1 MGQDEVPHAVSPR
14 RTSFALLFGLLL
26 SSCATG
32 RLQKVP
38 SQPAAVTSPAFAA
51 EVSSLN
57 GQSWTSGNSV
67 RILPNGGSF
76 IPAMLSAIR
85 SARHTLTWENFVAVD
100 SQPVADF
107 TEAFIERAKAGVQVR
122 ILLDHYGCNTYGKAH
137 LAAMRAAGIDLRFY
151 SPWRLPNILLYN
163 HRTHRRILV
172 ADGKTGFVGGAGLAY
187 AWDGHAEGPH
197 RWRDTMYELRGPIV
211 AQLQHAFNDNWQEIT
226 HQPVTGSHHFP
237 ALPAVGTL
245 TAQSIL
251 GAPKKGPDTIGST
264 FLLAIRAARKSI
276 AISHAYFIPNRP
288 IIDALFEAR
297 RRGVHIE
304 LLVPGKH
311 TDMPMCA
318 CTTAPLLR
326 RFIQAGIEV
335 REYEACMMHGKLVVI
350 DDHLSIIGSGNID
363 QRSFFIND
371 ENNVLVLSRSFASE
385 QLAMH
390 AEDKS
395 RSRLLKME
403 DLRQP
408 LGQKLKGWLGRRVQ
422 HQL

>member
-1 MGQDEVPHAVSPR
+1 MEKDEVPHAV
-14 RTSFALLFGLLL
+14 TSRLTSVLLGVLLT
-26 SSCATG
+26 SCATG
-32 RLQKVP
+32 GLQKVP
-38 SQPAAVTSPAFAA
+38 TEPPAVTTPAFSA
-51 EVSSLN
+51 EVTRLT
-57 GQSWTSGNSV
+57 GQNWTSGNSV
-67 RILPNGGSF
+67 RTLPNGGSF

-100 SQPVADF
+100 SQPVTDF

-122 ILLDHYGCNTYGKAH
+122 VILDHYGCNTYGKAH
-137 LAAMRAAGIDLRFY
+137 IAAMRAAGIQLRFY
-151 SPWRLPNILLYN
+151 SPWKLHNPLRYN

-172 ADGKTGFVGGAGLAY
+172 ADGKTGFIGGAGLAY

-197 RWRDTMYELRGPIV
+197 RWRDTMYELSGPIV
-211 AQLQHAFNDNWQEIT
+211 AQLQHAFNDNWHELARE
-226 HQPVTGSHHFP
+226 HVNGLHHFP
-237 ALPAVGTL
+237 ALPDTGDL
-245 TAQSIL
+245 TAQSVL

-264 FLLAIRAARKSI
+264 FLLALRAARKSI
-276 AISHAYFIPNRP
+276 IISHAYFIPNRP

-297 RRGVHIE
+297 KRDVHIE
-304 LLVPGKH
+304 LLVPGEH

-326 RFIQAGIEV
+326 SFIEAGIEV

-371 ENNVLVLSRSFASE
+371 ENNVFVLSPDFARD

-390 AEDKS
+390 TRDKT
-395 RSRLLKME
+395 RSRLLEVE

-408 LGQKLKGWLGRRVQ
+408 LSLWLKGWFGRRVQ

>member
-1 MGQDEVPHAVSPR
+1 MRVSFQR
-14 RTSFALLFGLLL
+14 CFFLLPLLL
-26 SSCATG
+26 SACATG
-32 RLQKVP
+32 RLQKLP
-38 SQPAAVTSPAFAA
+38 ETTPAVTTPAFARA
-51 EVSSLN
+51 VSHLT
-57 GQSWTSGNSV
+57 GHTWTQGNAV
-67 RILPNGGSF
+67 RTLPNGGTF

-85 SARHTLTWENFVAVD
+85 SAQHSLTWENFVAVD

-122 ILLDHYGCNTYGKAH
+122 VILDHYGCNTYGKAH
-137 LAAMRAAGIDLRFY
+137 IAAMRAAGIDLRFY
-151 SPWRLPNILLYN
+151 SPWKLQNPLRYN

-211 AQLQHAFNDNWQEIT
+211 AQLQHAFDDNWHELTRQHIT
-226 HQPVTGSHHFP
+226 GPQHFP
-237 ALPAVGTL
+237 ALPAVGSL
-245 TAQSIL
+245 TAQSVL

-264 FLLAIRAARKSI
+264 FLLALRAARKSI
-276 AISHAYFIPNRP
+276 VISHAYFIPNRP
-288 IIDALFEAR
+288 IIDALFDAQK
-297 RRGVHIE
+297 RGVRIE
-304 LLVPGKH
+304 LLVPGEH

-326 RFIQAGIEV
+326 RFIQAGITV
-335 REYEACMMHGKLVVI
+335 REFEPCMMHSKLVVI

-363 QRSFFIND
+363 SRSFFIND
-371 ENNVLVLSRSFASE
+371 ENNVLVLSPDFARQ

-390 AEDKS
+390 EKDKS
-395 RSRLLKME
+395 RSRLLKAE

-408 LGQKLKGWLGRRVQ
+408 LSKRLKGWFGRRVQ

>member
-1 MGQDEVPHAVSPR
+1 
-14 RTSFALLFGLLL
+14 
-26 SSCATG
+26 
-32 RLQKVP
+32 
-38 SQPAAVTSPAFAA
+38 
-51 EVSSLN
+51 
-57 GQSWTSGNSV
+57 
-67 RILPNGGSF
+67 
-76 IPAMLSAIR
+76 
-85 SARHTLTWENFVAVD
+85 
-100 SQPVADF
+100 
-107 TEAFIERAKAGVQVR
+107 
-122 ILLDHYGCNTYGKAH
+122 
-137 LAAMRAAGIDLRFY
+137 
-151 SPWRLPNILLYN
+151 
-163 HRTHRRILV
+163 
-172 ADGKTGFVGGAGLAY
+172 
-187 AWDGHAEGPH
+187 
-197 RWRDTMYELRGPIV
+197 MYELRGPIV

>member
-1 MGQDEVPHAVSPR
+1 M
-14 RTSFALLFGLLL
+14 TSRLTSLLL
-26 SSCATG
+26 GVLLTSCATG

-38 SQPAAVTSPAFAA
+38 TEPPAVTTEAFAA
-51 EVSSLN
+51 EVSRLT
-57 GQSWTSGNSV
+57 GQGWTSGNSV
-67 RILPNGGSF
+67 RTLPNGGSF

-85 SARHTLTWENFVAVD
+85 SARHTLTWENFVAVE

-107 TEAFIERAKAGVQVR
+107 TGAFIERAKAGVQVR
-122 ILLDHYGCNTYGKAH
+122 VILDHYGCNTYGRAH
-137 LAAMRAAGIDLRFY
+137 IAAMRAAGIQVCFY
-151 SPWRLPNILLYN
+151 SPWKLHNPLRYN

-197 RWRDTMYELRGPIV
+197 RWRDTMYELHGPIV
-211 AQLQHAFNDNWQEIT
+211 AQLQHAFNDNWHELAGEHVNGT
-226 HQPVTGSHHFP
+226 HHFP
-237 ALPAVGTL
+237 ALPAAGEL
-245 TAQSIL
+245 AAQSVL
-251 GAPKKGPDTIGST
+251 GAPKNGPDTIGST
-264 FLLAIRAARKSI
+264 FLLALRAARKSI
-276 AISHAYFIPNRP
+276 VISHAYFIPNRP
-288 IIDALFEAR
+288 IIDALFQAR
-297 RRGVHIE
+297 QRGVRIE
-304 LLVPGKH
+304 ILVPGEH

-326 RFIQAGIEV
+326 RFIAAGIEV

-350 DDHLSIIGSGNID
+350 DNHLSIIGSGNID

-371 ENNVLVLSRSFASE
+371 ENNVLVLSPDFARE

-390 AEDKS
+390 DRDKS
-395 RSRLLKME
+395 RSRLLRVE

-408 LGQKLKGWLGRRVQ
+408 LGQWLKGWFGRRMQ

>member
-1 MGQDEVPHAVSPR
+1 MTLR
-14 RTSFALLFGLLL
+14 LTSLLL
-26 SSCATG
+26 GVLLTSCATG

-38 SQPAAVTSPAFAA
+38 AEPPAVTTPAFAA
-51 EVSSLN
+51 EVTRIT
-57 GQSWTSGNSV
+57 GQNWTTGNSV
-67 RILPNGGSF
+67 RTLPNGGSF

-85 SARHTLTWENFVAVD
+85 SARHTLTWENFVAVE

-122 ILLDHYGCNTYGKAH
+122 VILDHYGCNTYGKAH
-137 LAAMRAAGIDLRFY
+137 IAALRAAGIELRFY
-151 SPWRLPNILLYN
+151 SPWKLHNPLYYN

-211 AQLQHAFNDNWQEIT
+211 AQLQHAFNDNWHELVSEHVNGT
-226 HQPVTGSHHFP
+226 HHFP
-237 ALPAVGTL
+237 TLPAVGDL
-245 TAQSIL
+245 TAQSVL
-251 GAPKKGPDTIGST
+251 GAPIKSPDTIGST
-264 FLLAIRAARKSI
+264 FLLALRAARKSI
-276 AISHAYFIPNRP
+276 VISHAYFIPNRP
-288 IIDALFEAR
+288 IIDALLQAR

-304 LLVPGKH
+304 LLVPGQH
-311 TDMPMCA
+311 TDMPMCS
-318 CTTAPLLR
+318 CTTAPLLV
-326 RFIQAGIEV
+326 RFIEAGIEV

-371 ENNVLVLSRSFASE
+371 ENNVLVLSTDFARD
-385 QLAMH
+385 QIAMH
-390 AEDKS
+390 ARDKS
-395 RSRLLKME
+395 RSRLLTVE

-408 LGQKLKGWLGRRVQ
+408 LGQWLKGWFGRRVQ

>member
-1 MGQDEVPHAVSPR
+1 VEKDEVPHAV
-14 RTSFALLFGLLL
+14 TSRLTSLLL
-26 SSCATG
+26 GVLLTSCATG

-38 SQPAAVTSPAFAA
+38 TEPPAVTTEAFAA
-51 EVSSLN
+51 EVSRLT
-57 GQSWTSGNSV
+57 GQGWTSGNSV
-67 RILPNGGSF
+67 RTLPNGGSF

-85 SARHTLTWENFVAVD
+85 SARHTLTWENFVAVE

-107 TEAFIERAKAGVQVR
+107 TGAFIERAKAGVQVR
-122 ILLDHYGCNTYGKAH
+122 VILDHYGCNTYGRAH
-137 LAAMRAAGIDLRFY
+137 IAAMRAAGIQVRFY
-151 SPWRLPNILLYN
+151 SPWKLHNPLRYN

-197 RWRDTMYELRGPIV
+197 RWRDTMYELHGPIV
-211 AQLQHAFNDNWQEIT
+211 AQLQHAFNDNWHELAGEHVNGT
-226 HQPVTGSHHFP
+226 HHFP
-237 ALPAVGTL
+237 ALPAAGEL
-245 TAQSIL
+245 AAQSVL
-251 GAPKKGPDTIGST
+251 GAPKNGPDTIGST
-264 FLLAIRAARKSI
+264 FLLALRAAQKSI
-276 AISHAYFIPNRP
+276 VISHAYFIPNRP
-288 IIDALFEAR
+288 IIDALFQAR
-297 RRGVHIE
+297 QRGVRIE
-304 LLVPGKH
+304 ILVPGEH

-326 RFIQAGIEV
+326 GFIAAGIEV

-371 ENNVLVLSRSFASE
+371 ENNVLVLSPDFARE
-385 QLAMH
+385 QLTMH
-390 AEDKS
+390 DRDKS
-395 RSRLLKME
+395 RSRLLKVE

-408 LGQKLKGWLGRRVQ
+408 LGQWLKGWFGRRVQ